1 MGKTIRFIGIILVAA
16 GLAACGNPELD
27 EARAKVNSLQ
37 GEVGR
42 LRVDL
47 DTEIAA
53 KKRHA
58 VLEEKYKNLHKQA
71 ERDHRAALDK
81 LKACQGNLPPRPKKK

>member
-1 MGKTIRFIGIILVAA
+1 MGKTIRIIGIVLIAT

-71 ERDHRAALDK
+71 VADHSTALNK
-81 LKACQGNLPPRPKKK
+81 LRACQSGPQPKKK